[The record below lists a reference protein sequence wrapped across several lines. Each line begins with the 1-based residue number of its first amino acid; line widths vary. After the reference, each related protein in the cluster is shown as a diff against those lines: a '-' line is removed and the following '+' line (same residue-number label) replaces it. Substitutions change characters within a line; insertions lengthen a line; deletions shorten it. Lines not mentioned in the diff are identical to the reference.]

1 MLLLVLGLVIFFGMH
16 SIRVVAPDLRN
27 AQIARSPMRWKGL
40 YSIGS
45 LIGFVLIIW
54 GYASYR
60 PEAAQLYL
68 PPEWGRHVTHLFVAI
83 GIVLLAASQLPTGY
97 IKQSLQHPMLI
108 GTILWAIGHLL
119 ANGDAAGVLLFG
131 VALIWAIAT
140 LVASFR
146 RPGLK
151 PVALSWCGDVIALG
165 VGAVVTLAL
174 LFGLHQILFGVSPLA
189 G

>member
-1 MLLLVLGLVIFFGMH
+1 MLLLIAGLVIFFGVH
-16 SIRVVAPDLRN
+16 SIRVMAPELRN
-27 AQIARSPMRWKGL
+27 AQIAQSPMRWKGI
-40 YSIGS
+40 YSTGS

-54 GYASYR
+54 GYASFR
-60 PEAAQLYL
+60 PEAPQLYL
-68 PPEWGRHVTHLFVAI
+68 PPEWGRHVTYPLVAI

-97 IKQSLQHPMLI
+97 IKQVLQHPMLI
-108 GTILWAIGHLL
+108 GTILWAVGHLL

-131 VALIWAIAT
+131 VALIWAIVT

-151 PVALSWCGDVIALG
+151 PVATSWRGDILAIGIG
-165 VGAVVTLAL
+165 VVVTLAL
-174 LFGLHQILFGVSPLA
+174 LFGLHLILFGVSPLA